1 MTKPEKKEMGKENS
15 PTQLI
20 EDLVEISEPN
30 TLRSNAGRLKAIFYL
45 DDLVGLIKHLIRKLK
60 MKMTHEKIDAELRS
74 IPKGKYRDGYLMGYS
89 DAIETMM
96 DEFGNFNVP
105 KHLKEREK

>member
-1 MTKPEKKEMGKENS
+1 
-15 PTQLI
+15 
-20 EDLVEISEPN
+20 
-30 TLRSNAGRLKAIFYL
+30 
-45 DDLVGLIKHLIRKLK
+45 
-60 MKMTHEKIDAELRS
+60 
-74 IPKGKYRDGYLMGYS
+74 MGYS